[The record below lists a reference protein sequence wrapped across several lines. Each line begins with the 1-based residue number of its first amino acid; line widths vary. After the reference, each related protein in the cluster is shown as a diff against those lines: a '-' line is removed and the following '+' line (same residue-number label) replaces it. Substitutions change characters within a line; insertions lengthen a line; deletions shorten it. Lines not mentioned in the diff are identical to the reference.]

1 MGEVVNEGHR
11 NMPRLDNLKQFCTWL
26 DSCTCQDCIIYALT
40 VLTKPLC
47 NAENLIICLLFT
59 PREKMQRQTLLLSLE
74 ANLHNRQK
82 QNLRNYFWA
91 SQYARPLIRIEHFQ
105 FLAGMQVCNKQKLIL
120 YNVDRCAPIITFV
133 KANLN
138 ARAIFF
144 GKANNF
150 DWVGLVWRASS
161 WPLHNFY

>member
-1 MGEVVNEGHR
+1 MNEGHR
-11 NMPRLDNLKQFCTWL
+11 NMPRLHALKQFCTCL
-26 DSCTCQDCIIYALT
+26 DSCTCQDYIIYALT
-40 VLTKPLC
+40 VCMLTKPLC

-150 DWVGLVWRASS
+150 D
-161 WPLHNFY
+161 